1 MDGYIKHSA
10 TWASVKWPQR
20 RPCKGFKIS
29 NFMAAYG
36 RGRLLLTRDTTY
48 RTGGWAAQCVWSL
61 VCAVT
66 RRTRF
71 MLHHWNEQTWPLAY
85 HRQLQSEI
93 IGRGCSAVK
102 LGHWCQCRR
111 QCTHEQVPSEDR
123 QRRHTLVIVTL
134 KDGAGDRPPR
144 TRDFK
149 GSCRC
154 LSQSAQLAVAVQG
167 RAITCFASFTACNE
181 TYCGQMSFF
190 SRYLTSRNLILE
202 REQKIQ
208 D

>member
-123 QRRHTLVIVTL
+123 QRRH
-134 KDGAGDRPPR
+134 AGNCDV
-144 TRDFK
+144 K
-149 GSCRC
+149 GRC
-154 LSQSAQLAVAVQG
+154 WRQATQDKRLQRQLPLSIPECPVG
-167 RAITCFASFTACNE
+167 RRSPGSGNH
-181 TYCGQMSFF
+181 MLRVVHSV
-190 SRYLTSRNLILE
+190 
-202 REQKIQ
+202 
-208 D
+208 